1 MFDIWRLFS
10 TCADPESFSEGVQHW
25 QRFFSLFSFF
35 SVDGMERG
43 SKCHYKW
50 SIIGMP
56 AKRHWNGGSLACRYC
71 PTIECWLGSLVIF
84 RGSRSIL
91 LGNSIFLWCFRGEGP
106 DPPAP
111 PPPWI
116 RPFAS
121 NTFYRFYFWG
131 RGMIAPE
138 CQTAWVRT
146 VCKDHQLMTK
156 FTASRERVNLCVYIH
171 TSTEEGVLYRQWRL
185 WWNAEW
191 CGISSG
197 SSLFVKDGSSWSF
210 LQYYLD

>member
-1 MFDIWRLFS
+1 MFDIWKLFS
-10 TCADPESFSEGVQHW
+10 TCADPESFFRGGPTLTT
-25 QRFFSLFSFF
+25 FFFLLFFLF

-50 SIIGMP
+50 AIIGP
-56 AKRHWNGGSLACRYC
+56 PVKRHWNGGSLACRYW

-91 LGNSIFLWCFRGEGP
+91 LGNSIFLWCFRGGGGP
-106 DPPAP
+106 DPLSPL
-111 PPPWI
+111 WI

-121 NTFYRFYFWG
+121 ITLSIFSG
-131 RGMIAPE
+131 GGGVVPE

-146 VCKDHQLMTK
+146 DCKNQLMTK
-156 FTASRERVNLCVYIH
+156 FTASRQRVYLCVYIH
-171 TSTEEGVLYRQWRL
+171 TSPVKGVLYKQWRL

-210 LQYYLD
+210 LQYYLN